1 MLLDLDWR
9 GEGAIEVSE
18 MRKHEVVTT
27 REMSSLFCSNKLIF
41 VSCTDHHHHGM
52 VERAGSWKLKYPG

>member
-18 MRKHEVVTT
+18 MRKHEVVTI
-27 REMSSLFCSNKLIF
+27 REMSSLFCSNKLIP
-41 VSCTDHHHHGM
+41 SAAQIIIIM
-52 VERAGSWKLKYPG
+52 VWSNELGAGS